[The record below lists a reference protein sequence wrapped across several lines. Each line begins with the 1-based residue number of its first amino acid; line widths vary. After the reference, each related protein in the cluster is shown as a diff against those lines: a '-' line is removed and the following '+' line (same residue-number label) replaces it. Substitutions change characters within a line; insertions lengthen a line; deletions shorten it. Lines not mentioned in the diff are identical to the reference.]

1 MKEWEKE
8 LIIYR
13 LTPAP
18 PKENDLQKYILN
30 YFAQKEDKYI
40 SWFLHYYERTLN
52 EKAMAIVQDYAMY
65 GHFLDIKQAY
75 VIGMLKALQDY
86 DISRG
91 VPFVVYKEYAAMREV
106 HEYIRSMRT
115 GFTIQSY
122 NEYLRLRKAMA
133 LFREYGSKSD
143 NATMEKIAEAIGTS
157 KEDATEII
165 RCGIQNTQFVD
176 FYRQYADEDSEESR
190 EEVAHDGSSEPDK
203 LFFKLEQAE
212 AVMTAFENLNYRERA
227 MISAHLG
234 FCMECYA
241 THFYDKDDL
250 DEDGRPIRKP
260 IPEEAFIDIAI
271 DHGLASPD
279 TADKTYR
286 KALGKIKKRSSK
298 RKIYYKTKKGD
309 NLNVTHSG
317 CRLLNNTYL

>member
-8 LIIYR
+8 LYIYR

-18 PKENDLQKYILN
+18 PKENDLQKHILN
-30 YFAQKEDKYI
+30 YLAQNDDKYI
-40 SWFLHYYERTLN
+40 SWFLHCYERTLN
-52 EKAMAIVQDYAMY
+52 EKSMAIVQDYAMY

-75 VIGMLKALQDY
+75 VIGMMKAIQYY

-91 VPFVVYKEYAAMREV
+91 VPFIVYKEYAAMREV

-115 GFTIQSY
+115 GFTVQSY
-122 NEYLRLRKAMA
+122 DEYLRLRKAMR
-133 LFREYGSKSD
+133 LYREFGNKSD
-143 NATMEKIAEAIGTS
+143 DATLEKIAEAIGTS
-157 KEDATEII
+157 KEDAAEII
-165 RCGIQNTQFVD
+165 RCGIQNMQFVD

-190 EEVAHDGSSEPDK
+190 EEVAHDSSSEPDK
-203 LFFKLEQAE
+203 IFFSLERTD

-241 THFYDKDDL
+241 THYFDKDNL
-250 DEDGRPIRKP
+250 DEDGKPTRKP

-286 KALGKIKKRSSK
+286 KALGKMKKEL
-298 RKIYYKTKKGD
+298 KKKD
-309 NLNVTHSG
+309 IS
-317 CRLLNNTYL
+317 

>member
-8 LIIYR
+8 LVIYR

-18 PKENDLQKYILN
+18 LRGNDLQKYILN
-30 YFAQKEDKYI
+30 YLAQKEDKYI

-75 VIGMLKALQDY
+75 VIGMLKALEDY
-86 DISRG
+86 DPERG
-91 VPFVVYKEYAAMREV
+91 VPFIIYKEYAAMREV

-122 NEYLRLRKAMA
+122 DEYLRLRKAMR
-133 LFREYGSKSD
+133 LYRELGNKCD
-143 NATMEKIAEAIGTS
+143 DATLEKIAEAIGTS
-157 KEDATEII
+157 KEDAAEII
-165 RCGIQNTQFVD
+165 RCGIQNMQFVEY
-176 FYRQYADEDSEESR
+176 YRQYADEDSEESR
-190 EEVAHDGSSEPDK
+190 EEVAHDSSSEPDK
-203 LFFKLEQAE
+203 IFFNLERTE

-227 MISAHLG
+227 MVSAHLG

-241 THFYDKDDL
+241 THYYDKDDL
-250 DEDGRPIRKP
+250 DEDGKPTRKP
-260 IPEEAFIDIAI
+260 ITEEAFVDIAI

-286 KALGKIKKRSSK
+286 KALGKMKKVL
-298 RKIYYKTKKGD
+298 KKKD
-309 NLNVTHSG
+309 IL
-317 CRLLNNTYL
+317 

>member
-8 LIIYR
+8 LYIYR

-18 PKENDLQKYILN
+18 PKEYDLQKYILN
-30 YFAQKEDKYI
+30 YLAQSDDKYI

-52 EKAMAIVQDYAMY
+52 EKAMAIVQNYAMY

-86 DISRG
+86 DPERG
-91 VPFVVYKEYAAMREV
+91 VPFIVYKEYAAMGEV
-106 HEYIRSMRT
+106 HEYIRTMRT
-115 GFTIQSY
+115 GFTVQS
-122 NEYLRLRKAMA
+122 NDEYLRLRKAMR
-133 LFREYGSKSD
+133 LYREFGNKSD
-143 NATMEKIAEAIGTS
+143 DATLEKIAKAIGTS
-157 KEDATEII
+157 KEDAAEII
-165 RCGIQNTQFVD
+165 RCGMQNMQFVEY
-176 FYRQYADEDSEESR
+176 YRQYADEDSEESR

-250 DEDGRPIRKP
+250 DEDGKPIRKP
-260 IPEEAFIDIAI
+260 ILEEAFIDIAI

-286 KALGKIKKRSSK
+286 RALDKMKGELKKQGINKA
-298 RKIYYKTKKGD
+298 
-309 NLNVTHSG
+309 
-317 CRLLNNTYL
+317 

>member
-8 LIIYR
+8 LYIYR

-18 PKENDLQKYILN
+18 PKENDLQKYISN
-30 YFAQKEDKYI
+30 YLAHKDDKYI

-91 VPFVVYKEYAAMREV
+91 VPFIVYKEYAAMREV
-106 HEYIRSMRT
+106 HEYIRTMRT
-115 GFTIQSY
+115 GFTVQS
-122 NEYLRLRKAMA
+122 NDEYLRLRKAMR
-133 LFREYGSKSD
+133 LYREFDNKSD
-143 NATMEKIAEAIGTS
+143 DTTMEKIAEAIGTS
-157 KEDATEII
+157 KEDAAEII
-165 RCGIQNTQFVD
+165 RCGMQNMQFVEY
-176 FYRQYADEDSEESR
+176 YRQYADEDSEESR
-190 EEVAHDGSSEPDK
+190 EEVAYDGYSEPDK
-203 LFFKLEQAE
+203 LFFKLEEAE
-212 AVMTAFENLNYRERA
+212 AIMAEFENLNYRECA

-241 THFYDKDDL
+241 THFYDENDL
-250 DEDGRPIRKP
+250 DEDDRPIRKP
-260 IPEEAFIDIAI
+260 IPEETFIDIAI

-286 KALGKIKKRSSK
+286 KALGKMKKK
-298 RKIYYKTKKGD
+298 LKKQGI
-309 NLNVTHSG
+309 NKP
-317 CRLLNNTYL
+317 

>member
-8 LIIYR
+8 LVIYR

-18 PKENDLQKYILN
+18 PKENDLQKYISN
-30 YFAQKEDKYI
+30 YLAQNDDKYI
-40 SWFLHYYERTLN
+40 SWFLQYYERTLN

-75 VIGMLKALQDY
+75 VIGMLKALEDY
-86 DISRG
+86 DPERG
-91 VPFVVYKEYAAMREV
+91 VPFIIYKEYAAMREV

-122 NEYLRLRKAMA
+122 DEYLRLRKAMR
-133 LFREYGSKSD
+133 LYRELGNKCD
-143 NATMEKIAEAIGTS
+143 DATLEKIAEAIGTS
-157 KEDATEII
+157 KEDAAEII
-165 RCGIQNTQFVD
+165 RCGIQNMQFVEY
-176 FYRQYADEDSEESR
+176 YRQYADEDSEESR
-190 EEVAHDGSSEPDK
+190 EEVAHDSSSEPDK
-203 LFFKLEQAE
+203 IFFNLERTE

-227 MISAHLG
+227 MVSAHLG

-241 THFYDKDDL
+241 THYYDKDDL
-250 DEDGRPIRKP
+250 DEDGKPTRKP
-260 IPEEAFIDIAI
+260 ITEEAFVDIAI

-286 KALGKIKKRSSK
+286 KALGKMKKVL
-298 RKIYYKTKKGD
+298 KKKD
-309 NLNVTHSG
+309 IL
-317 CRLLNNTYL
+317 

>member
-1 MKEWEKE
+1 MKKWEE
-8 LIIYR
+8 DLYMFHCA
-13 LTPAP
+13 TA
-18 PKENDLQKYILN
+18 PKERKSLQEYIELYLTEKNERYFNFFLHFYEPRLNDKIYGIVHNYAMQGHFADLKMVFVHGLYNALEKYDLSQN
-30 YFAQKEDKYI
+30 VPFLYFAKY
-40 SWFLHYYERTLN
+40 YYEH
-52 EKAMAIVQDYAMY
+52 EI
-65 GHFLDIKQAY
+65 
-75 VIGMLKALQDY
+75 
-86 DISRG
+86 
-91 VPFVVYKEYAAMREV
+91 

-122 NEYLRLRKAMA
+122 DEYLRLRKAMR
-133 LFREYGSKSD
+133 LYREFGNKSD

-157 KEDATEII
+157 KEDAAEII
-165 RCGIQNTQFVD
+165 RCGMQNMQFVEY
-176 FYRQYADEDSEESR
+176 YRQYADEDSEESR

-203 LFFKLEQAE
+203 LFFKLEEAE
-212 AVMTAFENLNYRERA
+212 TVMSAFENLNYRERA

-286 KALGKIKKRSSK
+286 KALGKMKKE
-298 RKIYYKTKKGD
+298 
-309 NLNVTHSG
+309 L
-317 CRLLNNTYL
+317 

>member
-1 MKEWEKE
+1 MKEWDKE
-8 LIIYR
+8 LYIYR

-18 PKENDLQKYILN
+18 PKENILQKYILN
-30 YFAQKEDKYI
+30 YLAQKEDKYI

-75 VIGMLKALQDY
+75 VIGMLKALEDY
-86 DISRG
+86 DPQRG

-122 NEYLRLRKAMA
+122 DEYLRLRKAMR
-133 LFREYGSKSD
+133 LYREFGNKSD
-143 NATMEKIAEAIGTS
+143 DTTMEKIAEAIGTS
-157 KEDATEII
+157 KEDAAEII
-165 RCGIQNTQFVD
+165 RCGMQNMQYVD
-176 FYRQYADEDSEESR
+176 FYRQYADEGREVSR
-190 EEVAHDGSSEPDK
+190 EEVAHDSFSATDK
-203 LFFKLEQAE
+203 IFFSLERTE
-212 AVMTAFENLNYRERA
+212 AVMTAFEKLNYRERA
-227 MISAHLG
+227 MVSAHLG

-241 THFYDKDDL
+241 THYYDKDDL
-250 DEDGRPIRKP
+250 DEDGKPMRKP

-286 KALGKIKKRSSK
+286 KALGKMKKEL
-298 RKIYYKTKKGD
+298 KKKD
-309 NLNVTHSG
+309 IL
-317 CRLLNNTYL
+317 

>member
-8 LIIYR
+8 LVIYR

-18 PKENDLQKYILN
+18 LRENDLQKYILN
-30 YFAQKEDKYI
+30 YLAQKEDKYI

-52 EKAMAIVQDYAMY
+52 EKALAIVQDYAMY

-86 DISRG
+86 DPERS
-91 VPFVVYKEYAAMREV
+91 VPFIVYKEYAAMREV

-122 NEYLRLRKAMA
+122 DEYLRLRKAMR
-133 LFREYGSKSD
+133 LYRELGNKCD
-143 NATMEKIAEAIGTS
+143 DATLEKIAEAIGTS
-157 KEDATEII
+157 KEDAAEII
-165 RCGIQNTQFVD
+165 RCGIQNMQFVEY
-176 FYRQYADEDSEESR
+176 YRQYADEDSEESR
-190 EEVAHDGSSEPDK
+190 EEVAHDSSSEPDK
-203 LFFKLEQAE
+203 IFFNLERTE
-212 AVMTAFENLNYRERA
+212 AVMTEFENLNYRERA
-227 MISAHLG
+227 MVSAHLG

-241 THFYDKDDL
+241 THYYDKDDL
-250 DEDGRPIRKP
+250 DEDGKPTRKP
-260 IPEEAFIDIAI
+260 ITEEAFVDIAI

-286 KALGKIKKRSSK
+286 KALGKMKKVL
-298 RKIYYKTKKGD
+298 KKKD
-309 NLNVTHSG
+309 IL
-317 CRLLNNTYL
+317 

>member
-8 LIIYR
+8 LVIYR

-18 PKENDLQKYILN
+18 LRENDLQKYILN
-30 YFAQKEDKYI
+30 YLAQKEDKYI

-75 VIGMLKALQDY
+75 VIGMLKALEDY
-86 DISRG
+86 DPERG
-91 VPFVVYKEYAAMREV
+91 VPFIIYKEYAAMREV

-122 NEYLRLRKAMA
+122 DEYLRLRKAMR
-133 LFREYGSKSD
+133 LYRELGNKCD
-143 NATMEKIAEAIGTS
+143 DATLEKIAEAFGTS
-157 KEDATEII
+157 KEDAAEII
-165 RCGIQNTQFVD
+165 RCGIQNMQFVEY
-176 FYRQYADEDSEESR
+176 YRQYADEDSEESR
-190 EEVAHDGSSEPDK
+190 EEVAHDSSSEPDK
-203 LFFKLEQAE
+203 IFFNLERTE
-212 AVMTAFENLNYRERA
+212 AVMTEFENLNYRERA
-227 MISAHLG
+227 MVSAHLG

-241 THFYDKDDL
+241 THYYDKDDL
-250 DEDGRPIRKP
+250 DEDGKPTRKP
-260 IPEEAFIDIAI
+260 ITEEAFVDIAI

-286 KALGKIKKRSSK
+286 KALGKMKKVL
-298 RKIYYKTKKGD
+298 KKKD
-309 NLNVTHSG
+309 IL
-317 CRLLNNTYL
+317 